1 MIRHIFHILILCRE
15 RNTLTD
21 FFADKPTVKG
31 VFKMVKISPSIL
43 ACDFS
48 RMGEE
53 IKRIERF
60 SDYLHVDVMDGIFVP
75 NISFGMPVI
84 SSIRKTTDMFFD
96 VHLMIDRPERYI
108 DDFVKCG
115 ADLITIHYESTK
127 DPAAVLKKIRACG
140 KKAGLSI
147 KPKTDV
153 SVVLPLLPLCDL
165 VLVMTVEPGFGGQ
178 KFMHDMMPKV
188 KALRDAVEK
197 DGLDVEIEVDGG
209 INKETV
215 KEAAKAGADVFV
227 AGSSVFA
234 AEDAEKAISEI
245 RDAAKSF

>member
-1 MIRHIFHILILCRE
+1 
-15 RNTLTD
+15 
-21 FFADKPTVKG
+21 
-31 VFKMVKISPSIL
+31 
-43 ACDFS
+43 
-48 RMGEE
+48 MGEE

-115 ADLITIHYESTK
+115 ADLITIHYESTD

-140 KKAGLSI
+140 KEAGLSI

-178 KFMHDMMPKV
+178 SFIEGSTEKV
-188 KALRDAVEK
+188 AELRREIDRCGSRAVI
-197 DGLDVEIEVDGG
+197 EIDGG
-209 INKETV
+209 ITLAN
-215 KEAAKAGADVFV
+215 AAEVYAAGCEVLV
-227 AGSSVFA
+227 AGSTVFA
-234 AEDAEKAISEI
+234 SENPEATI
-245 RDAAKSF
+245 HELLNV